1 MPHLTRDGVKLY
13 YEEAGSGPPVVL
25 IHGWCCD
32 RTYLAPQAEHYR
44 ARHHVVSVDLRG
56 HGGSDKPEQEY
67 TIRGFADDVAWLCGE
82 LGITGPLVIGHSMGG
97 DTALGM
103 AAWHPALA
111 AAIVMLD
118 APVLLPQELVSA
130 LLPQLIAAFRSPAY
144 RDAARQFVAGQMF
157 RPGDDPERKERI
169 LDGMSAA
176 PQHVL
181 ASAFAAIGAFD
192 SAGALQACKV
202 PALFIGA
209 DPAAVGP
216 APHARTLPDPVD
228 GTDRWLGSLPPAR
241 GARADQRDDR
251 PIRRDQHRALTA
263 RSRHRPRPTAAAA
276 PRCPRVRSPATP
288 AADRSCR

>member
-13 YEEAGSGPPVVL
+13 YEESGSGGPPVVL

-44 ARHHVVSVDLRG
+44 ASHRVVSVDLRG
-56 HGGSDKPEQEY
+56 HGESDKPEQEY

-82 LGITGPLVIGHSMGG
+82 LGITRPLVIGHSMGG
-97 DTALGM
+97 ATALGL
-103 AAWHPALA
+103 AGSHPGLP

-118 APVLLPQELVSA
+118 APVLLPEELVSA
-130 LLPQLIAAFRSPAY
+130 LLPQLMAAFRSPVY

-181 ASAFAAIGAFD
+181 ASAFGAIGSFD
-192 SAGALQACKV
+192 SASALEACKV
-202 PALFIGA
+202 PALFIAA
-209 DPAAVGP
+209 DPLLSDLRRMRELCPTLLTGQTVGSGHFHQLEVP
-216 APHARTLPDPVD
+216 EQVNAMI
-228 GTDRWLGSLPPAR
+228 DRF
-241 GARADQRDDR
+241 
-251 PIRRDQHRALTA
+251 
-263 RSRHRPRPTAAAA
+263 
-276 PRCPRVRSPATP
+276 VAT
-288 AADRSCR
+288 SVGC